1 MLEWIAQNHIGD
13 LASLA
18 GVAISIV
25 GFIVTVWNVR
35 RSRSAAERAA
45 AAADETRRAMRAYQT
60 LVDFSAAIAI
70 MEEIRRLHRVEQPNL
85 YQLLDRYGALRKA
98 LIGVRKLSPTLTGN
112 MQTQIQSAITTLTTI
127 ENVVE
132 RARAEGKL
140 PDFVELNH
148 LLSREIDGLYEV
160 LTDMTTSEVNRHDI
174 I

>member
-35 RSRSAAERAA
+35 RSRSAAERAESA
-45 AAADETRRAMRAYQT
+45 ANEARRAMRAYQT
-60 LVDFSAAIAI
+60 LSDFSAAIAI

-112 MQTQIQSAITTLTTI
+112 MQTQLQSAITTLATI
-127 ENVVE
+127 EHVVE
-132 RARAEGKL
+132 RARAEGNS
-140 PDFVELNH
+140 PDFVDLNR
-148 LLSREIDGLYEV
+148 LLSGDIDRLYEV
-160 LTDMTTSEVNRHDI
+160 LIEMMDTSEGGI
-174 I
+174 